1 MSTTSGSPENVRL
14 LDPARVVLL
23 EPGYTAVQMD
33 ERIVAMTVGRDSGD
47 TTEFVSAIVDGQ
59 AAAVPVLDVTAFLDS
74 AEERLAGHRKAV
86 DAMAP
91 VAPTA
96 PAAPVADP
104 GLPRAVRQYILYGS
118 IASLAAGGAVWM
130 LGAAVAEVAP
140 HADKLG
146 ELLKW
151 AAVLVGAVVLGV
163 AGLLGKLRSVTTKAA
178 SGTTP
183 SATASGEGATAAG
196 TVLALVHRT
205 HTTTIGRQSAGWRG
219 SITNNNG

>member
-1 MSTTSGSPENVRL
+1 MSTSSSPENVHL
-14 LDPARVVLL
+14 LAPDRVVLV
-23 EPGYTAVQMD
+23 EPGYTAVQMGD
-33 ERIVAMTVGRDSGD
+33 RIVAMTLGRDAGD
-47 TTEFVSAIVDGQ
+47 TTEFVPAIVDGQ
-59 AAAVPVLDVTAFLDS
+59 AEAVPVLDVTAFLDD
-74 AEERLAGHRKAV
+74 AKARNAAHREAI
-86 DAMAP
+86 DAMTPA
-91 VAPTA
+91 A
-96 PAAPVADP
+96 PAAPVTDP
-104 GLPRAVRQYILYGS
+104 GLPQAVRQYVLYGS

-130 LGAAVAEVAP
+130 IGAAVAEVAP

-163 AGLLGKLRSVTTKAA
+163 AGLLGKLRSVTAQAA
-178 SGTTP
+178 SGSAP
-183 SATASGEGATAAG
+183 AATASGEGATATG